1 MSINV
6 IDVTNEDF
14 EEVVLNETLPVIVDF
29 WEPSCGSCVALAPM
43 FEALAKEFKDEV
55 KFVKVNT
62 EDCPEI
68 AEEYEISGLPTFMI
82 FKDGEYVEEFEG
94 DELPKKSDLREMIA
108 RNIEESEEESED
120 EEEEEDSE
128 EEIEEESPRGQRSKR
143 TKK

>member
-1 MSINV
+1 
-6 IDVTNEDF
+6 
-14 EEVVLNETLPVIVDF
+14 
-29 WEPSCGSCVALAPM
+29 M

-62 EDCPEI
+62 EDCPDI

-108 RNIEESEEESED
+108 RNIEESEEESD
-120 EEEEEDSE
+120 EEEEDSE
-128 EEIEEESPRGQRSKR
+128 EEIEEEETPRGQRSKR